1 VNTVNNSMK
10 STNIQNTLLAK
21 LLPSAVAVVVIASLS
36 AFATANQIS
45 IKSKTPAQVERALTA
60 LQDSRNANLQSAS
73 YTGQESSNSSN
84 SVPKQAHVKKVDYS
98 QKSVTELV
106 LAGLAIASDA
116 KYELSSPATSKEQK
130 PVDIAKDYAVTDILS
145 VEGLDAYQKATLL
158 TADASGFTA
167 LEETVSEENSQ
178 IASNTNDLAEN
189 AFIASPAPV
198 TKELNTEAVI
208 ADTGIEETDSIEH
221 EIAESKAS
229 EVEVEVDVEVVA
241 LEIAESEEVASIA
254 ILEGQA
260 PLLLARL
267 SAYTQTSPNSISD
280 DEIANIPP
288 TPQVVTDKLGANV
301 NVAIRSEGCPVNFN
315 KVSIPLNGKLCQ
327 IFAADFPAS
336 MILFVPQ
343 TPEEVVQYYLAS
355 GSFIEPKK
363 IKKRTILKSTD
374 NNTTLIISKD
384 GSGTQVDILVKS
396 PVS

>member
-229 EVEVEVDVEVVA
+229 EVEVDVEVVA

>member
-1 VNTVNNSMK
+1 MK
-10 STNIQNTLLAK
+10 STNIENTLLAK

-229 EVEVEVDVEVVA
+229 EVEVDVEVVA

-363 IKKRTILKSTD
+363 IKKRTLLKSTD

>member
-1 VNTVNNSMK
+1 MK

-229 EVEVEVDVEVVA
+229 EVEVDVEVVA

>member
-1 VNTVNNSMK
+1 MK

-229 EVEVEVDVEVVA
+229 EVEVDVEVVA

-260 PLLLARL
+260 PLLLASL

>member
-1 VNTVNNSMK
+1 MK

-45 IKSKTPAQVERALTA
+45 IKSKTPDQVERALTA

-73 YTGQESSNSSN
+73 YTGQESSKSSN

-98 QKSVTELV
+98 QKSVAELV
-106 LAGLAIASDA
+106 LAGLAIASEA
-116 KYELSSPATSKEQK
+116 KYELSSPTTSKEQK

-145 VEGLDAYQKATLL
+145 VEELDAYQKATLL

-167 LEETVSEENSQ
+167 LKETVSEENSQ

-189 AFIASPAPV
+189 ALIASPAPV

-208 ADTGIEETDSIEH
+208 ADTGIEETDPIEH

-229 EVEVEVDVEVVA
+229 EVEVVA

-260 PLLLARL
+260 PVLLARL
-267 SAYTQTSPNSISD
+267 SAYTQASPNSISD
-280 DEIANIPP
+280 DETANIPP

-336 MILFVPQ
+336 MILFIPQ

-363 IKKRTILKSTD
+363 IKKRTLLKSTD